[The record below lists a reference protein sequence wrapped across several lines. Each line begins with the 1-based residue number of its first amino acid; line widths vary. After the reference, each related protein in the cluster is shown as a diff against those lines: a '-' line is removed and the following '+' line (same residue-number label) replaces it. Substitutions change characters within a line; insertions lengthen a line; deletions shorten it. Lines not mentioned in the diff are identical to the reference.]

1 MAHCKLHRLHE
12 LTIAEGAD
20 QEVRCTV
27 GMELIKCDPIV
38 PRDEHQQ
45 SSSIGFYRIG
55 ELPRRLEAFHERS
68 AGVDHRN
75 RGPGGNESAFRV
87 EHAPGSNRLP
97 AGGFGNACQLVPMTE
112 GKHEQGGGPAAIRSL
127 HSIIR
132 HVLPLPTPLLRA
144 FLTANAHSDAGPPWD
159 KRCLPPG
166 FFRPSKARMTANA
179 DRPTALLASPTEAAQ
194 AAEALLR
201 QRYQF
206 VALEEA
212 QQIVA
217 LGGDGF
223 LLQTLHEMLHR
234 ETVWPVFGM
243 NRGTIGFLMNEW
255 RLEGLRE
262 RLNNA
267 RRFSVAPLR
276 MEAVT
281 VRGERLTNPAINE
294 VSLLRETRQTA
305 WIEVSINGRTVLPEL
320 VCDGVLVATPAGST
334 AYNLSAQGPILPLG
348 SNLVALTPISP
359 FRPRRWRGALVPD
372 DLKIVFRVL
381 DPVKRPVSAV
391 ADQLEVR
398 DVATVEI
405 RVDRSQALSL
415 LFDPEHALDERITM
429 EQFAV

>member
-1 MAHCKLHRLHE
+1 
-12 LTIAEGAD
+12 
-20 QEVRCTV
+20 
-27 GMELIKCDPIV
+27 
-38 PRDEHQQ
+38 
-45 SSSIGFYRIG
+45 
-55 ELPRRLEAFHERS
+55 
-68 AGVDHRN
+68 
-75 RGPGGNESAFRV
+75 
-87 EHAPGSNRLP
+87 
-97 AGGFGNACQLVPMTE
+97 
-112 GKHEQGGGPAAIRSL
+112 
-127 HSIIR
+127 
-132 HVLPLPTPLLRA
+132 
-144 FLTANAHSDAGPPWD
+144 
-159 KRCLPPG
+159 
-166 FFRPSKARMTANA
+166 MTANA

-201 QRYQF
+201 ERYQF

-276 MEAVT
+276 MEAMT

-398 DVATVEI
+398 DVATVEV